1 MSKNTRNPRTDKIMS
16 DDFKNSI
23 DEEYHGLVDHIRA
36 NIEVYTAMDEQARLA
51 WCRQYFEGM

>member
-1 MSKNTRNPRTDKIMS
+1 LK
-16 DDFKNSI
+16 
-23 DEEYHGLVDHIRA
+23 LVDTIRA